1 MISTRI
7 FISLMKVFSLK
18 FLWLQKSIAVG
29 LDQRIGDNLT
39 TPLTEFFFW
48 PQHDAWEEMKIF
60 LESKP
65 WVNPD
70 EAVFLL
76 NQVTEV
82 INEWQERSEFYSK
95 DLTLLKAKFPNCVFV
110 GYD

>member
-1 MISTRI
+1 
-7 FISLMKVFSLK
+7 MKVFVLK
-18 FLWLQKSIAVG
+18 FLWLQKSIAVS
-29 LDQRIGDNLT
+29 LDQKFADNST

-48 PQHDAWEEMKIF
+48 PQHDAWEEMKLF

-70 EAVFLL
+70 EAVVLL
-76 NQVTEV
+76 NQITEV
-82 INEWQERSEFYSK
+82 INEWQEKSEFYAK
-95 DLTLLKAKFPNCVFV
+95 DLNMLRIKFPSCIFV